1 MYHLVINNSVN
12 TVLLIQVAAIIL
24 LSMLLQRMSTKFG
37 APYLL
42 AILLLGLLLGN
53 YGVVQQGY
61 ISYSLAQQVCETALI
76 FIMFY
81 GGFDTRWLYAK
92 RVLGPSAL
100 LASVGVVSTCA
111 LVALFCHFVIHWN
124 WAESML
130 LGAVLSSTDAASVFV
145 ILKEKKLNLSGN
157 ITPLIEVE
165 SGSNDPMSHMLTLI
179 VISVIKGGMG
189 GGSAILLFLMET
201 GIGIGAGVLI
211 AILARIVL
219 RNLSIRESLISL
231 FFFAVAVLSFAIP
244 DVLGGNGYLSAYMVG
259 LLLGQ
264 ESFRGKKAIVHFF
277 EGITGLMEMLLFFI
291 LGALARPASFPKVI
305 LPALAI
311 FFFLLLV
318 ARPLA
323 INSLLLPFQRF
334 SAKHRAMVSFAGI
347 RGAAAIVFAVIAL
360 NQARPENDI
369 LNIVFCI
376 VLLSI
381 GIQGSLLPNVAKWLG
396 IVESSSNPQSFNEF
410 AEEDLQFGRLTVTE
424 SSGWCGKT
432 VQQTELPEGLTIA
445 VVVREGEPVIPY
457 PDMVLLAGDTV
468 ITISEPF
475 EEADIKVRQKVVKAE
490 SRRVGRPMKD
500 YPGSSTILLVKRDGK
515 NIIPSPDT
523 VLLAGDTL
531 YILNV

>member
-1 MYHLVINNSVN
+1 MN
-12 TVLLIQVAAIIL
+12 TVLLIQVAGIIL
-24 LSMLLQRMSTKFG
+24 LSMLLQRMSRKFG

-42 AILLLGLLLGN
+42 VVLILGLFLGN
-53 YGVVQQGY
+53 YGIVQLGY
-61 ISYSLAQQVCETALI
+61 IGYSLAQQVCETALI

-81 GGFDTRWLYAK
+81 GGFDTRWVYARK
-92 RVLGPSAL
+92 VLGPSTL

-111 LVALFCHFVIHWN
+111 LVALFCHYVIHWN

-130 LGAVLSSTDAASVFV
+130 LGAVVSSTDAAPVFA

-179 VISVIKGGMG
+179 VISVIKGGRG
-189 GGSAILLFLMET
+189 GGSAILLFISET
-201 GIGIGAGVLI
+201 GIGIVTGVLI

-231 FFFAVAVLSFAIP
+231 FFFAVAILAFAIP
-244 DVLGGNGYLSAYMVG
+244 DALGGNGYLSVYLVG

-277 EGITGLMEMLLFFI
+277 EGLTGLMEMLLFFI
-291 LGALARPASFPKVI
+291 LGALAHPAAFPKVI

-318 ARPLA
+318 ARPLVV
-323 INSLLLPFQRF
+323 NSLLLPFQTF
-334 SAKHRAMVSFAGI
+334 TAKHRAMVSLAGI

-376 VLLSI
+376 VLLSM
-381 GIQGSLLPNVAKWLG
+381 GIQGGLLSVVAKWLG
-396 IVESSSNPQSFNEF
+396 IVESSSQPQSFNDCVDDE
-410 AEEDLQFGRLTVTE
+410 LQFGRISITE

-432 VQQTELPEGLTIA
+432 VQQTKLPEGLTIA
-445 VVVREGEPVIPY
+445 VIVRDGQPVIPQS
-457 PDMVLLAGDTV
+457 DTVLQAGDSV
-468 ITISEPF
+468 ITLTEPF
-475 EEADIKVRQKVVKAE
+475 EEAEIKVKQKVVKAD

-500 YPGSSTILLVKRDGK
+500 FPGSSTILLLKRDDE
-515 NIIPSPDT
+515 NIIPSPET
-523 VLLAGDTL
+523 VLQAGDLL
-531 YILNV
+531 YILEV